1 MEVHHDQA
9 GQQHGRQQQPGG
21 PDAGKNA
28 EIGGGRSQDEC
39 QKCSETQQAGLI
51 HHLQQVV
58 VEIKGL
64 IKERLHRG
72 QQPLCGSQTVSR
84 QRGLFEK
91 RPSVYIILQP
101 QQKTAVFK
109 YIFLEAIRDIVRQQ
123 CVGHRDLGSVRQR
136 HLPELQACRTAELH
150 QNMPHIL
157 RHRKGR
163 LFQRAIIICLS
174 D

>member
-1 MEVHHDQA
+1 M
-9 GQQHGRQQQPGG
+9 P
-21 PDAGKNA
+21 
-28 EIGGGRSQDEC
+28 
-39 QKCSETQQAGLI
+39 KCSETQQTGLI

-84 QRGLFEK
+84 QRGLLEK

-109 YIFLEAIRDIVRQQ
+109 YIFWRRFAI
-123 CVGHRDLGSVRQR
+123 LSGSNV
-136 HLPELQACRTAELH
+136 
-150 QNMPHIL
+150 
-157 RHRKGR
+157 
-163 LFQRAIIICLS
+163 
-174 D
+174 